1 MDDFNLST
9 LIESKNEWCAR
20 LINILTP
27 CIITGINDI
36 FNEAYNMCIENDEES
51 KYLMTFQNLL
61 NNIPKW
67 SSEIVDNEKNR
78 IITQSCCNYIDDL
91 LTCVHITQL
100 KSLTSS
106 RVGIKQ
112 KKINIDIPNLN
123 IFIHKAYV
131 NIARKI
137 YVNIYLFEKDISP
150 LLTQKNNR
158 ELEIIIKECI
168 LNTVRE
174 SIPLENI
181 LKSYLDETLETD
193 VTVEESKEI
202 IEDKEEI
209 EKRKKSKEK
218 EELEKIKKE
227 VTEIKEKENDKNF
240 KNLIKKTNEDLN
252 KRIEHDNNTTSVE
265 SVNNDENE
273 ITDDNKSDIL
283 DNESTVSNDNL
294 NIGDSI
300 NIDTE
305 LEIENLDHD
314 IDKFDIDSIN
324 LSSKSKEDN
333 NIELDIQ
340 KLE

>member
-36 FNEAYNMCIENDEES
+36 FNEAYKMCIENDEES
-51 KYLMTFQNLL
+51 KYLMIFQNLL

-158 ELEIIIKECI
+158 ELELIIKECI
-168 LNTVRE
+168 LNTIRE
-174 SIPLENI
+174 SIPVENI

-193 VTVEESKEI
+193 VSVEETKEI

-227 VTEIKEKENDKNF
+227 VSEIKEKENKNNF

-252 KRIEHDNNTTSVE
+252 KIIESDNNETNKQDKNSL
-265 SVNNDENE
+265 
-273 ITDDNKSDIL
+273 IDDNKSDIL
-283 DNESTVSNDNL
+283 DNESIMSDNNL
-294 NIGDSI
+294 NIEDSI
-300 NIDTE
+300 DINTD
-305 LEIENLDHD
+305 LEIENLDND
-314 IDKFDIDSIN
+314 IDKFDLNSIN
-324 LSSKSKEDN
+324 INDELEKDDN
-333 NIELDIQ
+333 IKLELDIE